1 MIDDNQ
7 LHRQSSVNDRMNQ
20 RSRPQNQWL
29 EGLQE
34 DFSQRSVQ
42 DIRVEQNDNRSRSQH
57 ASRKSLRLFKA
68 VHKKNIIKSD
78 ISPEQISAFSN
89 NDVLSDDG
97 LGDSGVPF
105 KMGHQSPSISA
116 KSAEEEKK
124 SSNHEI
130 PRIRS
135 RIIANGRFLLK
146 KKTSQGKNG
155 KVFKALD

>member
-1 MIDDNQ
+1 
-7 LHRQSSVNDRMNQ
+7 
-20 RSRPQNQWL
+20 
-29 EGLQE
+29 
-34 DFSQRSVQ
+34 
-42 DIRVEQNDNRSRSQH
+42 
-57 ASRKSLRLFKA
+57 
-68 VHKKNIIKSD
+68 
-78 ISPEQISAFSN
+78 
-89 NDVLSDDG
+89 
-97 LGDSGVPF
+97 
-105 KMGHQSPSISA
+105 MGHQSPSISA